1 MSLQVS
7 TVKKISLILL
17 LSAAGIALRSV
28 EIPVVPGVMSFTLGM
43 IIPILAGYLMGIA
56 SGVCVGAVVG
66 TYAAMFSQ
74 ESPLIPFVGNICLG
88 LFAGIGFMAKVKF
101 QKMEKLGEIVK
112 LIIPSIGGGMLPTLS
127 IAILTVP
134 PTIAIISS
142 LLDLLNAFLAATVA
156 LIVERIVVKHFPEV
170 A

>member
-1 MSLQVS
+1 MSAQTS
-7 TVKKISLILL
+7 IIKKISLTLL
-17 LSAAGIALRSV
+17 LSAAGIALRSI
-28 EIPVVPGVMSFTLGM
+28 EIPIVPEVMSFTLGM

-56 SGVCVGAVVG
+56 SGVCVGVVVG

-74 ESPLIPFVGNICLG
+74 ENPLIPFIGNICLG
-88 LFAGIGFMAKVKF
+88 LFAGIGFMAKAKL

-134 PTIAIISS
+134 PMIALISS
-142 LLDLLNAFLAATVA
+142 LLDLLNAFLAAIVA
-156 LIVERIVVKHFPEV
+156 LIVEKIIAKHFSE
-170 A
+170 AA